1 MTYDPRKI
9 QANALR
15 KFLYTPCTVTPTVWI
30 ETFLPAAVLAFFTVL
45 TPDPKEAI
53 RIAGGGKSWLK
64 QLKVAFDDALAE
76 EPLESYKGI
85 KFLFEFAEGV
95 DRAVWW
101 LFLAGVAADFA
112 IEWSTLA
119 YRMSGCTTSSREV
132 TLELKWKFGDFPG
145 DGSWTDAG
153 IWEVI
158 TPNTGELV
166 GPVANIAA
174 GAGVALAVSIQ
185 AKNSATN
192 LPIGFR
198 MRWLDAHSGETVSET
213 NLLQLDAVAG
223 NSNMS
228 VDLQVQGGETG
239 RQLILQVA
247 CNAGLSNTFKFGRIT
262 IYGGSEFGV
271 RHRTIRNPG
280 TVG

>member
-1 MTYDPRKI
+1 MTYDPRQI

-15 KFLYTPCTVTPTVWI
+15 KFLYTPCTVKPTVWI

-45 TPDPKEAI
+45 TPDAKEVI

-76 EPLESYKGI
+76 EPAESYKGLN
-85 KFLFEFAEGV
+85 FLFEFAEGI
-95 DRAVWW
+95 DKAVWY

-132 TLELKWKFGDFPG
+132 TLELQNAFGDVPG
-145 DGSWTDAG
+145 DNSWVDAG
-153 IWEVI
+153 IWKVI
-158 TPNTGELV
+158 TPDTGQLV
-166 GPVANIAA
+166 GPVANIPSGAA
-174 GAGVALAVSIQ
+174 VALCASLNIR
-185 AKNSATN
+185 NSATHEKLSFDMQWIDQSTGEMVFFN
-192 LPIGFR
+192 FIDGINAR
-198 MRWLDAHSGETVSET
+198 AGDALIDMQMQVSGG
-213 NLLQLDAVAG
+213 D
-223 NSNMS
+223 
-228 VDLQVQGGETG
+228 TG
-239 RQLILQVA
+239 RNLILQVR
-247 CNAGLSNTFKFGRIT
+247 CLGGISNEIYRSRIT

-271 RHRTIRNPG
+271 RHRTILNPG